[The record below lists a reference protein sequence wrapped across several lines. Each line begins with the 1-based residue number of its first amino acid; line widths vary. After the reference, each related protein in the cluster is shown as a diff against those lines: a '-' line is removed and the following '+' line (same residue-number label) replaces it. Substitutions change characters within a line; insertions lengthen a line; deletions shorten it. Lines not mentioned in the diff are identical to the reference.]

1 MRLATLLAVGLLGGI
16 AGQVFGAAAN
26 FSEEMATLPGTR
38 WGYYLDDNVA
48 GGGGLS
54 DGGLARSI
62 RMGTEPNTW
71 VQTNAYDPNLPYNS
85 VTNLNPA
92 NPTAGPQD
100 DLGSAGMIWLKQD
113 EADAS
118 NTAVGAWGNT
128 YTIEVRF
135 KASYPDNNANLSP
148 DTAPEIVSQMQ
159 GAGIDVGFEE
169 HLQFGTW
176 GYRTYRFNT
185 LQGVWYGDGTTGP
198 DPAVYMFNNK
208 REFANNNQRFHHQP
222 NSLIDNQ
229 WHTLRIMSDHTARTS
244 LGVGDQGRTR
254 LVVDGIDVNQAW
266 DNQASPVSAGSG
278 DPLIKSRGFVID
290 LQHVF
295 SDVDRRVNLE
305 LDYVRYTDS
314 ILPDN
319 EPLTAE
325 GTGTAGSFT
334 LSGTTNMFIGG
345 SAAVPSA
352 TATIPGTDSSR
363 VRARGTL
370 TLGGTLNGR
379 SRNLSYFL
387 EGQANAE
394 GVGERAEQIPDIG
407 QGGNTD
413 AMGDLIPPPTFDDLA
428 TLGHRGKKISRA
440 IMFAPTINGSFG
452 SITWNDEDQ
461 ATTINER
468 GVFAKVRVT
477 ADSNTE
483 REKTYPVSM
492 ATQVVTA
499 VTVDTVFFEILT
511 AKLGDADGD
520 EIVSSTDVFTALSNL
535 GAATDDQDWNRGNFD
550 GDNFISSGDVFIA
563 LGNLGSYT
571 TTAVAS
577 DISSVPEPTSAML
590 MVLAMGACAG
600 LRRSRQGR

>member
-1 MRLATLLAVGLLGGI
+1 MRLATWFAVGLLGGI

-26 FSEEMATLPGTR
+26 FSEEMTTLPGTR
-38 WGYYLDDNVA
+38 WGYYFDSNLA
-48 GGGGLS
+48 GSGGLS

-62 RMGTEPNTW
+62 RMGTEPGTW
-71 VQTNAYDPNLPYNS
+71 VQTNNYDSSQPYS

-92 NPTAGPQD
+92 DPSVPFQD
-100 DLGSAGMIWLKQD
+100 DLGSAGMVWIKQD
-113 EADAS
+113 EADAT
-118 NTAVGAWGNT
+118 NTAIGAWGNT
-128 YTIEVRF
+128 YTVEVRF
-135 KASYPDNNANLSP
+135 RAAYPDNNSDLSP
-148 DTAPEIVSQMQ
+148 DTPSEIVSQMK
-159 GAGIDVGFEE
+159 GDGIDVALEE
-169 HLQFGTW
+169 HLLFGTW
-176 GYRTYRFNT
+176 GYRTYRFDT
-185 LQGVWYGDGTTGP
+185 RQGVFYGDGTTGP
-198 DPAVYMFNNK
+198 DPPAYMFNTK
-208 REFANNNQRFHHQP
+208 REFANNNARLHHQP

-295 SDVDRRVNLE
+295 GDVDRRVNLE

-314 ILPDN
+314 VLPDN

-345 SAAVPSA
+345 SAPVPSA
-352 TATIPGTDSSR
+352 SATIPGTDSSR

-477 ADSNTE
+477 ADSNIE

-499 VTVDTVFFEILT
+499 VTVDTVFFEILN
-511 AKLGDADGD
+511 AKVGDADGD
-520 EIVSSTDVFTALSNL
+520 ELVSATDVFIAVNNL
-535 GAATDDQDWNRGNFD
+535 GAATVGEDWNRGNFD
-550 GDNFISSGDVFIA
+550 GDNLVSATDVFA
-563 LGNLGSYT
+563 AVNALGSYT
-571 TTAVAS
+571 TVAVAS
-577 DISSVPEPTSAML
+577 DISSIPEPTSGLL